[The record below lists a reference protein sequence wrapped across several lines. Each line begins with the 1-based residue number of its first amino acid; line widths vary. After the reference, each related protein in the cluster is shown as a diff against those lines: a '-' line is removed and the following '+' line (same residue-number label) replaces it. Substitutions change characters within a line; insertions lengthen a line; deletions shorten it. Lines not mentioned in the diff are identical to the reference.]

1 VAADRRG
8 EQRSGAAPSA
18 CFACVRLGDVSGDSA
33 GDSGALAAWQPV
45 MRACMR
51 LTPLIEE
58 HPEHHILLLALGG
71 SERLLLGHTAMSGTG
86 EAPEREGVKHT
97 WLLLAEALIRQL
109 TELAAQTTKTLRLTV
124 GIGPT
129 RTLAW
134 MAALSATAEA
144 PAVVL
149 PGQERPFLAP
159 LPLAMM
165 GQVPDALAVTSL
177 AQMLAALEVS
187 GIRTLGQLWRLP
199 TESLARR
206 FGADGAALAALAV
219 GGDLRPLR
227 PREHEQWLG
236 ARLRFEPTLAA
247 QHLPMALAP
256 LAERLALTLAER
268 DLAAGTIALLLE
280 SETGGQ
286 LHSVRRLAHPLATT
300 HALLDAA
307 NRLLVGLFGRP
318 LADAPLAHQ
327 GVAQG
332 QFYQPDVQLPAEGE
346 RYVTL
351 RLRLGGLHPATA
363 EQRRLWA
370 AEQEHAGVERIE
382 RLTAALGALRGGRYA
397 DALLRADLHTPDAIL
412 PEERYRMLRR
422 SPEASDDGE
431 RGVRPPGRG

>member
-8 EQRSGAAPSA
+8 EQISGAAPSA
-18 CFACVRLGDVSGDSA
+18 CFACVRLGDVSGDPA
-33 GDSGALAAWQPV
+33 DDLGAIAAWQPV

-58 HPEHHILLLALGG
+58 HPEHHRLLLALGG
-71 SERLLLGHTAMSGTG
+71 SERLLLGHTATGAPG
-86 EAPEREGVKHT
+86 EAPEREEVKHP
-97 WLLLAEALIRQL
+97 WLLLAASLIRQL
-109 TELAAQTTKTLRLTV
+109 TELAAKPTTLV
-124 GIGPT
+124 IGIGPT

-134 MAALSATAEA
+134 LAALSATPAA
-144 PAVVL
+144 PSVVL
-149 PGQERPFLAP
+149 PGQERPFLTL

-177 AQMLAALEVS
+177 VPMLAALEVS

-206 FGADGAALAALAV
+206 FGADGAALATLAL
-219 GGDLRPLR
+219 GGDLRPLQ
-227 PREHEQWLG
+227 PREHEWWLG

-247 QHLPMALAP
+247 QYLPVALAP

-268 DLAAGTIALLLE
+268 KLATGTIALLLE

-286 LHSVRRLAHPLATT
+286 LHSARRLAHPLATT

-307 NRLLVGLFGRP
+307 NRLLMGL

-327 GVAQG
+327 GAAHG
-332 QFYQPDVQLPAEGE
+332 QLYQPDAQLPAEGE

-351 RLRLGGLHPATA
+351 RLRLGRLHPATA

-370 AEQEHAGVERIE
+370 AEQQHAGAERIE
-382 RLTAALGALRGGRYA
+382 RLTAALRALRGGRYA

-412 PEERYRMLRR
+412 PEERYQMLRR

-431 RGVRPPGRG
+431 RGVRPPGRR

>member
-1 VAADRRG
+1 MAAGRRG
-8 EQRSGAAPSA
+8 EQSSGVAPSA
-18 CFACVRLGDVSGDSA
+18 CFACVRLGDVSGDPA
-33 GDSGALAAWQPV
+33 GDSGAIAASQPV

-58 HPEHHILLLALGG
+58 HPEHHMLLLALGG
-71 SERLLLGHTAMSGTG
+71 SERLLLGRTATSATG

-109 TELAAQTTKTLRLTV
+109 NELAAQPTKPTTLTV

-134 MAALSATAEA
+134 LAALSATAAA

-149 PGQERPFLAP
+149 PGRERPFLAP

-187 GIRTLGQLWRLP
+187 GIRALGQLWRLP

-206 FGADGAALAALAV
+206 FGADGAALATLAV
-219 GGDLRPLR
+219 GGDLRPLQ
-227 PREHEQWLG
+227 PREHERWLS

-247 QHLPMALAP
+247 QHLPVALAP

-268 DLAAGTIALLLE
+268 DLAAGTIDLLLE

-286 LHSVRRLAHPLATT
+286 LHSERRLAHPLATT
-300 HALLDAA
+300 HALLGAA
-307 NRLLVGLFGRP
+307 NRLLVGLF
-318 LADAPLAHQ
+318 ADAPLAHQ
-327 GVAQG
+327 GVVQG
-332 QFYQPDVQLPAEGE
+332 QFYQPDAQLPAEGE

-351 RLRLGGLHPATA
+351 RLRLGGLHPVTA

-370 AEQEHAGVERIE
+370 AEQQHAGTERIE
-382 RLTAALGALRGGRYA
+382 RLTAALRALCGGRYA